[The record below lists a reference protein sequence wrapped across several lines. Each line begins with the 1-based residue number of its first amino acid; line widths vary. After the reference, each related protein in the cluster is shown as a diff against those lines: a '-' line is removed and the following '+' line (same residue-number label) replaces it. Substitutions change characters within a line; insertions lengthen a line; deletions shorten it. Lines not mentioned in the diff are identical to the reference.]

1 MKQSIILLLFVCTY
15 LFSSQPLQAIYSIR
29 KPGNLDLS
37 NNAVL
42 CMYQDKNGYMWFG
55 TYDGLNLYNGKNLY
69 VYRFELDNEY
79 SLCSNIIHKI
89 SQADADNLWI
99 STFLGLNKF
108 SLKDRKVTESYPEC
122 PEAKLL
128 ATDSKGN
135 TWLICKRSY
144 ISLYIPSSKK
154 FRDIHLPEAD
164 TDNIKE
170 MYIDKNDRLSLIT
183 SSGKLL
189 NIENPDPQKSDISLK
204 TKEIVLHNY
213 NILYASYEEDKVY
226 FVDSEKKLYVY
237 NVTDAKKIF
246 LSDLSL
252 LIDKYGAISEIT
264 SFKYDLYV
272 SFKSSGVIK
281 LDIEKSYKPETVNTG
296 IGVFCMLKDNI
307 QDILWIGTD
316 GKGVE
321 MYYQNHEM
329 FGSIMLEQLTL
340 ETQKPVR
347 AIYTDNYNNIWIGT
361 KGDGIFRIKNYDEL
375 NNTKIPLSQ
384 TTHFTVS
391 DGLANN
397 LVFCFLKSKYQD
409 IVWIG
414 TEGPGFSYYNYKD
427 NKVRTV
433 INNTPNDI
441 GKVHSICEV
450 NDSTLWMA
458 TAGNGL
464 LEVII
469 KGQEPQMEVKYVNA
483 FFLKK
488 NDKTCNEFHSMSY
501 DGKSTLFIGNRG
513 GYGVARFDINSK
525 HYEFIPIN
533 KAESTAIG
541 DVLSVYQSKDS
552 VFYFGASSGLTRMQF
567 FPDGTNV
574 IKQFDRKSG
583 IINDM
588 IHGILEDKEGCIWLS
603 TNKGLAKYNPHNDFF
618 HNYTYPELKVYE
630 FSDDAYWHCPYT
642 NRLFFGGVNGLT
654 WLEPENS
661 IENNYRPDL
670 HFFGLTISGENRSL
684 SDFIDKNSQNLIIP
698 ANIMSFTLSFIAIDY
713 INGEN
718 YEYSYMLENYNDEWT
733 DIQKS
738 NEITLTNLPYGDYT
752 LKIRYKN
759 DVFNSD
765 DRFYTL
771 YIKKLPPWY
780 LTVWAIMGYVLT
792 FLLLV
797 AYILYLIRKKIIQR
811 QTSIA
816 RKIEEEQKEKLMEA
830 KLDFFTNVTHE
841 FCTPLTLINGITE
854 RIEKISGTDQNFNK
868 YIEILR
874 SNVGNLNELI
884 QEILDFRKLEESGYN
899 LHITKNVS
907 IVEQIKKQSESFI
920 SIAEQNNISLEL
932 TIPERLQWDTDVI
945 CFNRIYTN
953 LLSNAFKYTKEGGS
967 IKITIESENDTLILK
982 VYNTGKGI
990 EASKIPDI
998 FNRYS
1003 ILEGIEQDN
1012 KYSQSSSRNGIG
1024 LSICY
1029 SLVQLLNGEIKV
1041 ESKVNKYAEFIVTL
1055 PRLEAVTSNLQLNST
1070 LNLNS
1075 EDPTAKSKYVI
1086 LVVDDNEDI
1095 IWLVNDILSD
1105 DFIIKGANNVSEALR
1120 SIEAQM
1126 PSLIITDIMM
1136 PQVNGLEFISQ
1147 IKANKITK
1155 HIPLVI
1161 ISAKISEKEQS
1172 EGLDSG
1178 ADAYLTK
1185 PFSPTIL
1192 RSVINRLL
1200 STKEGLK
1207 DYYYS
1212 PESALEYSDGQL
1224 IHQEDKEFMESVISI
1239 INENIGEENL
1249 RLELIA
1255 DKLGINT
1262 RNLYRR
1268 FKKITSLSP
1277 SDFIKDYRFNSA
1289 AKLLITT
1296 NLTIQEIIYKV
1307 GINNKSYFYREFA
1320 KKYNMTPKEY
1330 RSQK

>member
-1 MKQSIILLLFVCTY
+1 
-15 LFSSQPLQAIYSIR
+15 
-29 KPGNLDLS
+29 
-37 NNAVL
+37 
-42 CMYQDKNGYMWFG
+42 MYQDKNGYMWFG
-55 TYDGLNLYNGKNLY
+55 TYDGLNLYNGKNLF

-79 SLCSNIIHKI
+79 SLCSNIIHKV

-108 SLKDRKVTESYPEC
+108 SLKERKVTESYPEC

-144 ISLYIPSSKK
+144 ISLYMPTSKK

-164 TDNIKE
+164 TENVKE
-170 MYIDKNDRLSLIT
+170 MFIDKNDKLILIT
-183 SSGKLL
+183 NSGKLL
-189 NIENPDPQKSDISLK
+189 NIEYPNPQNPSISLK
-204 TKEIVLHNY
+204 TKENILHN
-213 NILYASYEEDKVY
+213 NTILYASYEDDKVY
-226 FVDSEKKLYVY
+226 FVDNEKKLYVY
-237 NVTDAKKIF
+237 NITDSKKIL
-246 LSDLSL
+246 LSDLSSS
-252 LIDKYGAISEIT
+252 IDKYGDISKVT
-264 SFKYDLYV
+264 SFKYDLYI
-272 SFKSSGVIK
+272 SFKSSGIIK
-281 LDIEKSYKPETVNTG
+281 LDIEKGYKPEVVNTG
-296 IGVFCMLKDNI
+296 IGVFCLLKDNI

-316 GKGVE
+316 GKGIE

-329 FGSIMLEQLTL
+329 FSNIMLDQLAL

-347 AIYTDNYNNIWIGT
+347 AIYTDNNDDIWIGT
-361 KGDGIFRIKNYDEL
+361 KGDGIFRIKKYDEL

-384 TTHFTVS
+384 ITHFTS
-391 DGLANN
+391 NEGLANN

-414 TEGPGFSYYNYKD
+414 TEGPGFSYYSYKD
-427 NKVRTV
+427 NKIRTV
-433 INNTPNDI
+433 INKTPNET

-464 LEVII
+464 LEVTI
-469 KGQEPQMEVKYVNA
+469 KGQEPQIEVKSVNA

-501 DGKSTLFIGNRG
+501 DGSSTLFVGNRG
-513 GYGVARFDINSK
+513 GYGVARFNIKSK

-552 VFYFGASSGLTRMQF
+552 VFYFGASSGLTRVQF
-567 FPDGTNV
+567 FPDGSNI

-630 FSDDAYWHCPYT
+630 FSDDAYWKCPYT

-670 HFFGLTISGENRSL
+670 HFFGLKVSGENRSL
-684 SDFIDKNSQNLIIP
+684 SDFIDKNNQQMVIP

-738 NEITLTNLPYGDYT
+738 NEITFTNLPYGDYT
-752 LKIRYKN
+752 LKIKYKN

-780 LTVWAIMGYVLT
+780 LTIWAIMGYVIII
-792 FLLLV
+792 LLVV
-797 AYILYLIRKKIIQR
+797 AYILHLIRKKIIQK
-811 QTSIA
+811 QLSLA

-884 QEILDFRKLEESGYN
+884 QEILDFRKLEESGYS

-907 IVEQIKKQSESFI
+907 IANQIKKQSESFI
-920 SIAEQNNISLEL
+920 SIAEQNKITLEL
-932 TIPERLQWDTDVI
+932 IIPERLQWDTDII

-967 IKITIESENDTLILK
+967 IKIYVESQNDTLILK

-990 EASKIPDI
+990 EASKITGI

-1003 ILEGIEQDN
+1003 ILEEIEQDN
-1012 KYSQSSSRNGIG
+1012 RYSQLSSRNGIG

-1029 SLVQLLNGEIKV
+1029 SLVQLLHGDIKV
-1041 ESKVNKYAEFIVTL
+1041 ESEVNKYAEFIVTL
-1055 PRLEAVTSNLQLNST
+1055 PRLGVATSSQPLNST
-1070 LNLNS
+1070 MNINT
-1075 EDPTAKSKYVI
+1075 EENPAKSKPVI
-1086 LVVDDNEDI
+1086 LVVDDNKDI
-1095 IWLVNDILSD
+1095 IWLINDILSD
-1105 DFIIKGANNVSEALR
+1105 EYIIKGANNATEALH

-1136 PQVNGLEFISQ
+1136 PEINGLELINQ
-1147 IKANKITK
+1147 IKANKVTK

-1161 ISAKISEKEQS
+1161 ISAKISDKEQS

-1200 STKEGLK
+1200 STKEELK

-1212 PESALEYSDGQL
+1212 PESALKYSDGQL

-1239 INENIGEENL
+1239 INENIEEENL

-1255 DKLGINT
+1255 DKLGMNT

-1277 SDFIKDYRFNSA
+1277 SDFIKDYRFTTA